1 MRLMPKPNQEKP
13 NNPKRPRTARGIRTK
28 RLPTIRLPNIRLT
41 SIRWSHI
48 LKGTF
53 IAVVILLFLLM
64 ATLICTPD
72 TQHDIP
78 EELIAPGLEMPP
90 IKTQAQVSL
99 TKEEIEMKTGEY
111 MALNLWAENAQTT
124 AIDDS
129 GNFLK
134 VMFSVPEM
142 ECVGNYRQVMKNRPV
157 IFPEPIQRENSTLQ
171 EYEEYQVATINA
183 QTKLRE
189 VQKEHLIECTWEGFQ
204 DTETKPWEGLTPD
217 EQEARA
223 RRAVRLL
230 AQSIDP
236 TLLMSTNIA
245 ATKGLGVD
253 SQNNPEFAQFAA
265 QYDTC
270 QVQADG
276 FALPLAR
283 AKTPEKM
290 SELWLNA
297 YQHLT
302 ECFNNITELI
312 FPTRP
317 QVQPAGP

>member
-1 MRLMPKPNQEKP
+1 MRLMPKPKQEKP
-13 NNPKRPRTARGIRTK
+13 NNPKQSRTARGTRTT
-28 RLPTIRLPNIRLT
+28 RLPSIRLPSIRLP

-64 ATLICTPD
+64 ATLICTPN
-72 TQHDIP
+72 TEHEIP
-78 EELIAPGLEMPP
+78 EELIAPELEIPA
-90 IKTQAQVSL
+90 ITSQVQLQL
-99 TKEEIEMKTGEY
+99 TGEEIELKTGEY
-111 MALNLWAENAQTT
+111 MALTLWAENAQTT
-124 AIDDS
+124 AMDDS

-142 ECVGNYRQVMKNRPV
+142 GCVESYREVMKNRPV

-171 EYEEYQVATINA
+171 EYEEYQAATINA
-183 QTKLRE
+183 RTKLRE
-189 VQKEHLIECTWEGFQ
+189 SQQEHLIECTWEALQ
-204 DTETKPWEGLTPD
+204 DTETKPWEGLTSD

-276 FALPLAR
+276 FALPMAQ

-312 FPTRP
+312 FQPRP
-317 QVQPAGP
+317 QTKPSAP